1 MEAGNNS
8 VDSSDGGCWCNSVDG
23 DSHFEHFE
31 HFVEQFS
38 RFARFECWSN
48 GATAV
53 AVDAAAADLVSV
65 LGLDSS
71 SLSLDPTGHSYS
83 KNHTGS
89 GYSFSGYP
97 LGSFA
102 SCTPGT
108 HSGTAKTPSRDRP
121 AVEHS
126 QC

>member
-1 MEAGNNS
+1 
-8 VDSSDGGCWCNSVDG
+8 VDSPDGDCWCNSVDG
-23 DSHFEHFE
+23 DSHFEHFVE
-31 HFVEQFS
+31 HFVEHFS
-38 RFARFECWSN
+38 QFARFACWGN
-48 GATAV
+48 GATAYSAATA
-53 AVDAAAADLVSV
+53 AVGLVIV
-65 LGLDSS
+65 LGSDSS
-71 SLSLDPTGHSYS
+71 WLSRDPTGHSYS

-121 AVEHS
+121 AAEHS